1 MTAEIKELENSPEKT
16 VYQFG
21 EGRNAMQLTISR
33 YPTEYMKLFPE
44 DEVKNYK
51 GGRLETA
58 KDKTDCLEI
67 KLTYGE
73 DYFYSIKQKS
83 IEDAYEDW
91 DIFEGEYL
99 TWLAVE
105 RKVDAENKIAEKL
118 YADESIGALNTRTC
132 LQQIKG
138 NPLIDKIN
146 QRIED
151 LRQRADKIKH
161 RREMKELNNSK
172 LAILR
177 KRAAKFADK
186 GSEVLGLEKAVKKVT
201 RGKKIAN
208 VKISPK
214 IKAKEK
220 KFSDLFFGRVKD

>member
-21 EGRNAMQLTISR
+21 EGKNIMQLTISR

-44 DEVKNYK
+44 DEVKIYK

-58 KDKTDCLEI
+58 KDKTDCFEI
-67 KLTYGE
+67 KLSSGGV
-73 DYFYSIKQKS
+73 DFYNVKQKS
-83 IEDAYEDW
+83 IEDAHEDW
-91 DIFEGEYL
+91 DVFEGEYL
-99 TWLAVE
+99 TWLAAE
-105 RKVDAENKIAEKL
+105 RKVDPENKIAEKL
-118 YADESIGALNTRTC
+118 YTDDSAEALTARTC

-146 QRIED
+146 QQIND
-151 LRQRADKIKH
+151 MRQRDEKIKH

-172 LAILR
+172 LAKLR
-177 KRAAKFADK
+177 KRAAEFADK
-186 GSEVLGLEKAVKKVT
+186 GSEVLGLEKAVKKIT
-201 RGKKIAN
+201 GGKKIAD
-208 VKISPK
+208 VKINPK

-220 KFSDLFFGRVKD
+220 EFSDRFFGRVKD